1 MELQAG
7 CVLSSR
13 DSAHATPPG
22 RARARAGRREDALH
36 VRLDHF
42 GSDRQLARHGLIGKP
57 FGDQPQDFVFP
68 RASAPAE
75 FVDAPAAGPWAR
87 RRRSGSRSRRARGG
101 GILPPVRRLVK
112 LRQQRVRLRSLIKD
126 DLADTVFR
134 GHCRDGGKFVWAIRD
149 LPRTPRQYRQVHR
162 YPGCQVAA
170 ACALAFLPQVL
181 QEGTRLIQAVLRRGE
196 IGPRQKGVAMNVGP
210 GAARGYG
217 ISASRS
223 SRSRQAAPP

>member
-1 MELQAG
+1 MCFTCDLTVSGAIASSRAMALLESPSAISLWI
-7 CVLSSR
+7 LSSR
-13 DSAHATPPG
+13 A
-22 RARARAGRREDALH
+22 
-36 VRLDHF
+36 V
-42 GSDRQLARHGLIGKP
+42 
-57 FGDQPQDFVFP
+57 

-101 GILPPVRRLVK
+101 GILPSVRRLVK
-112 LRQQRVRLRSLIKD
+112 LRQQRVQLRSLIKD

-149 LPRTPRQYRQVHR
+149 LPRTPRQYRQVRR

-217 ISASRS
+217 ILRRQPLEPVEAGCSSLNSSFIEIEARPFHDCSRG
-223 SRSRQAAPP
+223 